1 MARRRPILKGLP
13 TIEFWNRW
21 YWTYVLWVWHCMRLP
36 KIDLLEFEISTSN
49 YCLAYYREV
58 YLAKGVPED
67 WILVE
72 ILSPSIGHF
81 HSDHESSFEFL
92 NSERNSKQNSPAL
105 PIQSSNSKKRDTR
118 SSPVAKQWLNPS
130 TVESFV
136 N

>member
-1 MARRRPILKGLP
+1 VGLAL
-13 TIEFWNRW
+13 
-21 YWTYVLWVWHCMRLP
+21 YARLP

-81 HSDHESSFEFL
+81 HSDHESSQ
-92 NSERNSKQNSPAL
+92 RKV
-105 PIQSSNSKKRDTR
+105 SN
-118 SSPVAKQWLNPS
+118 
-130 TVESFV
+130 F
-136 N
+136 